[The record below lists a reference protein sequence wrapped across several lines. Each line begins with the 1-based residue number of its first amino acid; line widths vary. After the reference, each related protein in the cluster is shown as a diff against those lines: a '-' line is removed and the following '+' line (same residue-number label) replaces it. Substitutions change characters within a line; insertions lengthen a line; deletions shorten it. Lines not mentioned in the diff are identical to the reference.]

1 MTARRTSQG
10 PVLITGAGGFVG
22 FAVVQELRARGQEV
36 IALVRNTRDAEAAAG
51 IGAIPVIGDV
61 FDDASLD
68 RAFSPRPH
76 AVVQLIGL
84 KSHVNATERVLAYA
98 ARFGVRRYMHL
109 SALGAG
115 PDARARY
122 HKKKWQAEER
132 IMAASSDW
140 TIFRPSVIFG
150 EQCDFI
156 KILEILVRMPAVTPM
171 LGSGQCRI
179 QPIHVRDVAR
189 VVSDALVDPEAI
201 GKTYH
206 LGGPDVLTMDDVLT
220 LLELRAGKKKIRG
233 HLPLNSGRI
242 IIAAQHSLLLGWLIK
257 RMYGDIT
264 PERWLNKDHLEL
276 LREDNVCQENRV
288 FGPHATAMTTLS
300 SWLLGNG

>member
-1 MTARRTSQG
+1 MPHACVPSQK
-10 PVLITGAGGFVG
+10 PVLVTGAGGFVG
-22 FAVVQELRARGQEV
+22 FAMVQELRARGKEV
-36 IALVRNTRDAEAAAG
+36 TALVRNARDAQAVAG
-51 IGAIPVIGDV
+51 VGARPVIGDV
-61 FDDASLD
+61 FHDASLEQ
-68 RAFSPRPH
+68 AFSPRPQ

-84 KSHVNATERVLAYA
+84 KSHVNATERVLANA

-109 SALGAG
+109 SALGAE

-122 HKKKWQAEER
+122 HKKKWQAEEHIR
-132 IMAASSDW
+132 AAPVDW
-140 TIFRPSVIFG
+140 TIFQPSVIFG

-156 KILEILVRMPAVTPM
+156 KILEILVRIPAVTPM

-201 GKTYH
+201 GKAYH
-206 LGGPDVLTMDDVLT
+206 LGGPDALSMDEVLT
-220 LLELRAGKKKIRG
+220 LLERRAGKKKLRQ

-242 IIAAQHSLLLGWLIK
+242 IIAAQHSLLLGWLLR

-264 PERWLNKDHLEL
+264 PERWLNADHLEL
-276 LREDNVCQENRV
+276 LLEDNICRSSKV
-288 FGPHATAMTTLS
+288 FKANGIAMTTLAAWLS
-300 SWLLGNG
+300 SG